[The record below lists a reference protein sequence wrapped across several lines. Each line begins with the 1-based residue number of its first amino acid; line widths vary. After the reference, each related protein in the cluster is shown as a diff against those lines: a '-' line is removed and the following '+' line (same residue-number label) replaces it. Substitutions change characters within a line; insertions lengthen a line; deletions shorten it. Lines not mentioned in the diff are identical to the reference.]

1 MKVKTVEKTK
11 KSSLS
16 SYSTRNCVNSRL
28 FLSKV
33 LISKRL
39 NLFIGPTGFGDTQS
53 LNKCL
58 GGKVQIH
65 SRHQLTHSAPFSARR

>member
-1 MKVKTVEKTK
+1 MHVKKVEKTK

-28 FLSKV
+28 LSKV

-39 NLFIGPTGFGDTQS
+39 NLFLGPTGFSDTQS
-53 LNKCL
+53 PNKCS

-65 SRHQLTHSAPFSARR
+65 SRHQLTHSAPFLTRG